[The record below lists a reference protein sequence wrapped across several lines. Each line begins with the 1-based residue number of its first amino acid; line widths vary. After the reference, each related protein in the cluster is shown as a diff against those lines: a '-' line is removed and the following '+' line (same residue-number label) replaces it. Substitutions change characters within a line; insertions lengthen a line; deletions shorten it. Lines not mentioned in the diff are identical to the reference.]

1 MEDWF
6 MNFGLDLI
14 KDKIEFF
21 EALSL
26 EELEKKI
33 SQQIENNQAI
43 LLRVHSVSHHTAVID
58 RRIHYSA
65 VVHFK
70 AES

>member
-1 MEDWF
+1 

-58 RRIHYSA
+58 GRIHYSA
-65 VVHFK
+65 VVDFK

>member
-1 MEDWF
+1 MASSISF
-6 MNFGLDLI
+6 Q
-14 KDKIEFF
+14 
-21 EALSL
+21 SC
-26 EELEKKI
+26 EEESYVAG

-58 RRIHYSA
+58 GRIHYSA

>member
-26 EELEKKI
+26 EELEKD
-33 SQQIENNQAI
+33 Q
-43 LLRVHSVSHHTAVID
+43 
-58 RRIHYSA
+58 SA
-65 VVHFK
+65 D
-70 AES
+70 